1 MSQMTPELYDDLM
14 LLRNVD
20 PLGEIARLTEEIR
33 QDGDCLY
40 LKQLAVSGRDL
51 MEAGIGPGKKVGETL
66 NALLDP
72 VSYTHLD
79 VYKRQASGQMAPSG

>member
-1 MSQMTPELYDDLM
+1 M
-14 LLRNVD
+14 
-20 PLGEIARLTEEIR
+20 TEEIR

-66 NALLDP
+66 NALLDLVLEHP
-72 VSYTHLD
+72 EYNQKEKLISFALGKV
-79 VYKRQASGQMAPSG
+79 